1 MKLIEWLFTG
11 NKKQNEERAQ
21 LEDVGRQLQVKLG
34 QPFAYKSMRR
44 VCFSKDEIV
53 GITPPDRHLY
63 SPSRMKKVKKEELLF
78 EKTTVG
84 DARNIFSRR
93 HFEGVGDALNW
104 ECEIFLS
111 EKGNAPALFK
121 FGKANIWVA
130 PIILRT

>member
-11 NKKQNEERAQ
+11 NKQVEEERRC
-21 LEDVGRQLQVKLG
+21 LEDIGMKLQIKLG
-34 QPFAYKSMRR
+34 QPFTYKSMRR
-44 VCFSKDEIV
+44 TCLSKDEII
-53 GITPPDRHLY
+53 GITPSDRHLY

-78 EKTTVG
+78 EKNTVG

-93 HFEGVGDALNW
+93 HFEGVGEALNW

-130 PIILRT
+130 PIIVNK